1 MNYIQQQRSPTRQI
15 VGFGA
20 VVLFHILL
28 IWALVA
34 GLGQNIVDVIKQPLE
49 TKIIKDTKPPPPEAP
64 PPPPP
69 QLAAP
74 PPPYIPPPDI
84 QIQQPPPPQNHAIT
98 AVTHAPPPTTTLT
111 PTPAP
116 RTAPAAP
123 DQNVSAV
130 PLAAP
135 PLAYPA
141 EMQEEEREG
150 KVTVSCDVDTTGHTS
165 NCGVDRVIGGQQFA
179 LSALKYVRAAR
190 YSPATH
196 NGVAVPQRHT
206 WVIIFRLGN

>member
-98 AVTHAPPPTTTLT
+98 AVTHAPPPTTTLA
-111 PTPAP
+111 PTPPP
-116 RTAPAAP
+116 RTAPAVP
-123 DQNVSAV
+123 DRDVGAV
-130 PLAAP
+130 ALQGPTRT
-135 PLAYPA
+135 YPQ
-141 EMQEEEREG
+141 EMLDEEREG
-150 KVTVSCDVDTTGHTS
+150 KVWVTCNVGTDGRTS
-165 NCGVDRVIGGQQFA
+165 DCAVTKVIGGEAFARNA
-179 LSALKYVRAAR
+179 LSAVTVSR
-190 YSPATH
+190 YSPAVH
-196 NGVAVPQRHT
+196 NGVPVAVRHT
-206 WVIIFRLGN
+206 FVFTYKLSN